1 MIALAVFVIAL
12 HLAIEALEPTGGWLV
27 TLAVLSGVDV
37 FTGGGLGGRMPLRPW
52 VPFWIGGRHRW
63 AVGLTL
69 FIIALLLAID
79 AMEPEPPWLVTIA
92 VLSGIPTFVPR
103 RSGRRSSRGRRWSR
117 RVRAW
122 TGGSWSD
129 DDDW

>member
-12 HLAIEALEPTGGWLV
+12 LLAIEALEPTGGWLV

-37 FTGGGLGGRMPLRPW
+37 FSGGTLGGRIPIRPW
-52 VPFWIGGRHRW
+52 VPFWIGGQHRW
-63 AVGLTL
+63 TIGLTL

-79 AMEPEPPWLVTIA
+79 AIEPDPPWLVTLA
-92 VLSGIPTFVPR
+92 VLSGIQTFFPR
-103 RSGRRSSRGRRWSR
+103 RSGRRWSR
-117 RVRAW
+117 RLRGWA
-122 TGGSWSD
+122 GASWG